1 LGAVGDDVV
10 KGTVKDVM
18 PILAGLVGHGD
29 KKIGETAIECFLRI
43 MQWGARGVGRIDAL
57 FDSSVGMLTSHG

>member
-1 LGAVGDDVV
+1 VSDEVV

-29 KKIGETAIECFLRI
+29 KKIGETAVECFLRI
-43 MQWGARGVGRIDAL
+43 VQWGAKGVGRIDSL
-57 FDSSVGMLTSHG
+57 FDSSAGTCWLYANE